1 MKWTMYQVL
10 TILSL
15 IILLFFVDVADVPIS
30 VAPGND
36 GMAFIL
42 MLLGALFILSITGC
56 AYLLLMLQLQ
66 KKPDLFQA
74 RFWKSAPILLII
86 IGIVSITVYLML
98 GMSGSLFEW
107 VDEQRWIMYGMIVYF
122 IWLFYFWIVSIVNRQ
137 TRDKQKVPGYSLGI
151 GVVVLLII
159 IYMI

>member
-10 TILSL
+10 TIITL
-15 IILLFFVDVADVPIS
+15 IILLFFVDVGDIPIN
-30 VAPGND
+30 VTPGMN

-42 MLLGALFILSITGC
+42 MLLGALFILGVTGC

-74 RFWKSAPILLII
+74 RFWKSAPILLLI
-86 IGIVSITVYLML
+86 IGIISITVYLML

>member
-1 MKWTMYQVL
+1 MKWTLYQVL
-10 TILSL
+10 TILTL
-15 IILLFFVDVADVPIS
+15 IILLFFVDVGDIPINVS
-30 VAPGND
+30 PGND
-36 GMAFIL
+36 GMAYIL
-42 MLLGALFILSITGC
+42 MLLGAMFIFGVTGC

-74 RFWKSAPILLII
+74 RFWKSAPILLLI
-86 IGIVSITVYLML
+86 IGVISITVYLML

-107 VDEQRWIMYGMIVYF
+107 VDGHRWIMYVLLVYF

-159 IYMI
+159 IFMI

>member
-1 MKWTMYQVL
+1 MYQVL
-10 TILSL
+10 TILTL
-15 IILLFFVDVADVPIS
+15 IILLAFVDVGDIPIN
-30 VAPGND
+30 VTPGND
-36 GMAFIL
+36 RMAFIL
-42 MLLGALFILSITGC
+42 MLLGAMFIFGVTGC

-66 KKPDLFQA
+66 KKPDLFHG
-74 RFWKSAPILLII
+74 RFWKSAPILLLI

-107 VDEQRWIMYGMIVYF
+107 VDEQRWIMYGLLVYF

-137 TRDKQKVPGYSLGI
+137 TRDKQKVPGYSFGI

-159 IYMI
+159 IFMI

>member
-1 MKWTMYQVL
+1 MYQVL
-10 TILSL
+10 TIITL
-15 IILLFFVDVADVPIS
+15 IILLFFVDVGDIPIN
-30 VAPGND
+30 VTPGMN

-42 MLLGALFILSITGC
+42 MLLGALFILGVTGC

-74 RFWKSAPILLII
+74 RFWKSAPILLLI
-86 IGIVSITVYLML
+86 IGIISITVYLML

>member
-10 TILSL
+10 TIITL
-15 IILLFFVDVADVPIS
+15 IILLFFVNVGDIPIN
-30 VAPGND
+30 VTPGMN

-42 MLLGALFILSITGC
+42 MLLGALFILGVTGC

-86 IGIVSITVYLML
+86 IGVISITVYLML
-98 GMSGSLFEW
+98 GLSGSLFEW
-107 VDEQRWIMYGMIVYF
+107 VDGHRWIMYVLLVYF

-159 IYMI
+159 IFMI

>member
-1 MKWTMYQVL
+1 MKWTLYQVL
-10 TILSL
+10 TILTL

-30 VAPGND
+30 VTPGNE
-36 GMAFIL
+36 GMTFVVT
-42 MLLGALFILSITGC
+42 LLVALFILGVTGC

-74 RFWKSAPILLII
+74 RFWKSAPILLLI
-86 IGIVSITVYLML
+86 IGVVSITVYLML

-107 VDEQRWIMYGMIVYF
+107 VDGHRWIMYALLVYF

-137 TRDKQKVPGYSLGI
+137 ARDKQKVPGYSLGI

-159 IYMI
+159 IFMI